1 MQKLQNI
8 ARRKTL
14 IHTGEYGGVWRVTSG
29 VLRLDAL
36 TKDGL
41 QFVQLALPG
50 DVLGAETL
58 CGLPYTYTAT
68 ALSVAA
74 VEEVP
79 VNGQD
84 IRNQLIG
91 QAYTQQQRRT
101 RDMMALRCGHVH
113 ERVAYLLRLLAT
125 QADGGAQTLDRRE
138 LPSLKELA
146 VVLDT
151 ASETL
156 CRELNA
162 FLPARVYHRPVK
174 AGVNIRRVLALAA

>member
-1 MQKLQNI
+1 MQKLLSI
-8 ARRKTL
+8 GRRKTL
-14 IHTGEYGGVWRVTSG
+14 MHAGEYGGVWRVTSG

-50 DVLGAETL
+50 DVLGAETW

-84 IRNQLIG
+84 MRFQLIG
-91 QAYTQQQRRT
+91 HAYTQQQRRN
-101 RDMMALRCGHVH
+101 RDMMMLRCGHVR
-113 ERVAYLLRLLAT
+113 ERVAYLLKLLAS
-125 QADGGAQTLDRRE
+125 QADGGTQTLVRRE

-162 FLPARVYHRPVK
+162 FLPARVYQRPAK
-174 AGVNIRRVLALAA
+174 AGANIRRVLALAA